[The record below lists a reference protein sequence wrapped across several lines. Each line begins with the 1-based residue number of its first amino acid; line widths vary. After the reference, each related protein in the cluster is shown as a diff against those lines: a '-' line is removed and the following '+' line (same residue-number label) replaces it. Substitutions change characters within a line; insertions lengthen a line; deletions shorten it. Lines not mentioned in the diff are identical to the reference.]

1 MVNNMLFN
9 TKVGRRCPPS
19 TTLRSLTLT
28 SGLSPTHNRSICDFA
43 FGCVQICSMK
53 LSNEQ
58 IKLLLDKFVASE
70 EAQTWRKQR
79 WKDHKRWKE
88 WIDPD
93 KLDTL
98 SDDEL
103 KNRFLEYFNKGAGR
117 HPFNAVYRDRIVR
130 DIKKFR
136 EVMNFLLDESIPVKK
151 RLNEILSRD
160 GRFHIEGIGKGLA
173 TSILMDLDPQKYATW
188 NNKTNMGL
196 EALGLTP
203 QFARG
208 DDWGTRYEKV
218 MEVIRHIRDLRPEFS
233 FLEVDHFLHI
243 VSATEEG
250 KEAVRS
256 LIEGKEISS
265 EVSGTMS
272 QISKEKESMEFV
284 MEKYL
289 EEFIEENFDKIDFG
303 AKLELYQDE
312 ENTGRQYPTPV
323 GNIDLLAMDRNKK
336 EFVVIELKK
345 GRSSDVVV
353 GQILR
358 YMGWVKEHL
367 AVDDYDQYD
376 VRGIIISKE
385 KDDRLEYALK
395 MLQKVI

>member
-1 MVNNMLFN
+1 
-9 TKVGRRCPPS
+9 
-19 TTLRSLTLT
+19 
-28 SGLSPTHNRSICDFA
+28 
-43 FGCVQICSMK
+43 MK
-53 LSNEQ
+53 LTDDQ
-58 IKLLLDKFVASE
+58 IKILIDKFVSSE
-70 EAQTWRKQR
+70 DAKVWIKQR
-79 WKDHKRWKE
+79 QDDSKRWKG

-93 KLDTL
+93 KVGTL

-103 KNRFLEYFNKGAGR
+103 KNKFLEYFNEGAGR

-130 DIKKFR
+130 DITKFK
-136 EVMNFLLDESIPVKK
+136 ETINFLIDESIPVKK
-151 RLNEILSRD
+151 RLNKVLNAD
-160 GRFHIEGIGKGLA
+160 GRYHIEGIGKGLA
-173 TSILMDLDPQKYATW
+173 TSILMDLNPQKYATW

-203 QFARG
+203 QFTRG

-218 MEVIRHIRDLRPEFS
+218 IEVITHIKSLKLELS

-243 VSATEEG
+243 VSAEERG
-250 KEAVRS
+250 KEAVKA
-256 LIEGKEISS
+256 LIEGR
-265 EVSGTMS
+265 EVSSAVSQAMD
-272 QISKEKESMEFV
+272 QISRERESMEFA

-289 EEFIEENFDKIDFG
+289 EEFIERNFNKIDFG

-312 ENTGRQYPTPV
+312 ENTGRQYPTPI
-323 GNIDLLAMDRNKK
+323 GNIDLLALDKHKK
-336 EFVVIELKK
+336 EFVVMELKK

-367 AVDDYDQYD
+367 ATNDYNDYN
-376 VRGIIISKE
+376 VRGVIIVKE

-395 MLQKVI
+395 IIPNAHLFLYNVSFELRRVM

>member
-1 MVNNMLFN
+1 
-9 TKVGRRCPPS
+9 
-19 TTLRSLTLT
+19 
-28 SGLSPTHNRSICDFA
+28 
-43 FGCVQICSMK
+43 MK
-53 LSNEQ
+53 LSDEQ

-70 EAQTWRKQR
+70 EARTWREQR
-79 WKDHKRWKE
+79 WEDHKHWKE
-88 WIDPD
+88 WIDPN

-103 KNRFLEYFNKGAGR
+103 KNRFLEYFNEGAGR
-117 HPFNAVYRDRIVR
+117 HPFNAVYRDRTVR

-136 EVMNFLLDESIPVKK
+136 EVMKFLLDESIPVKK
-151 RLNEILSRD
+151 RLNEILNRD

-196 EALGLTP
+196 EALGLIP
-203 QFARG
+203 EFARG

-218 MEVIRHIRDLRPEFS
+218 MEAIRHIKDLRPEFS

-250 KEAVRS
+250 KEAVRA

-265 EVSGTMS
+265 EVSETMN

-284 MEKYL
+284 MEEYL
-289 EEFIEENFDKIDFG
+289 EEFIEENFDKIDFE

-323 GNIDLLAMDRNKK
+323 GNIDLLAIDRNKK

-358 YMGWVKEHL
+358 YMGWVKENL
-367 AVDDYDQYD
+367 AVNDYDQYN

-395 MLQKVI
+395 MLQNVNVFLYSVSFELRRVI

>member
-1 MVNNMLFN
+1 
-9 TKVGRRCPPS
+9 
-19 TTLRSLTLT
+19 
-28 SGLSPTHNRSICDFA
+28 
-43 FGCVQICSMK
+43 MK
-53 LSNEQ
+53 
-58 IKLLLDKFVASE
+58 
-70 EAQTWRKQR
+70 
-79 WKDHKRWKE
+79 
-88 WIDPD
+88 
-93 KLDTL
+93 
-98 SDDEL
+98 
-103 KNRFLEYFNKGAGR
+103 
-117 HPFNAVYRDRIVR
+117 
-130 DIKKFR
+130 
-136 EVMNFLLDESIPVKK
+136 FLLDESIPIKR
-151 RLNEILSRD
+151 RLNEILNRD

-218 MEVIRHIRDLRPEFS
+218 MEAIRHIKDLRPEFS

-250 KEAVRS
+250 KEAVRA

-265 EVSGTMS
+265 EVSETMS

-358 YMGWVKEHL
+358 YMGWVKENL
-367 AVDDYDQYD
+367 AVNDYDQYN

-395 MLQKVI
+395 MLQNVNVFLYSVSFELRRVI

>member
-1 MVNNMLFN
+1 
-9 TKVGRRCPPS
+9 
-19 TTLRSLTLT
+19 
-28 SGLSPTHNRSICDFA
+28 
-43 FGCVQICSMK
+43 MK
-53 LSNEQ
+53 LSDEQ

-70 EAQTWRKQR
+70 EAQAWIKQR
-79 WKDHKRWKE
+79 WEDHKRWKE

-93 KLDTL
+93 KLNTL

-136 EVMNFLLDESIPVKK
+136 EVMKFLLDESIPVKK
-151 RLNEILSRD
+151 RLNEILNRD

-218 MEVIRHIRDLRPEFS
+218 MEVIRHIRDLKPEFS

-250 KEAVRS
+250 KEAVRA

-265 EVSGTMS
+265 EVSETMS

-289 EEFIEENFDKIDFG
+289 EEFIESNFDKIDFG

-323 GNIDLLAMDRNKK
+323 GNIDLLAIDRNKK

-358 YMGWVKEHL
+358 YMGWVKENL
-367 AVDDYDQYD
+367 AVNDYDQYN

-385 KDDRLEYALK
+385 KDERLEYALK
-395 MLQKVI
+395 MLQNVNVFLYLVSFELRKVI

>member
-1 MVNNMLFN
+1 
-9 TKVGRRCPPS
+9 
-19 TTLRSLTLT
+19 
-28 SGLSPTHNRSICDFA
+28 
-43 FGCVQICSMK
+43 MK
-53 LSNEQ
+53 LSDEQ

-70 EAQTWRKQR
+70 EAQR
-79 WKDHKRWKE
+79 WKEKRWKYHKRWKE
-88 WIDPD
+88 WIDPN

-103 KNRFLEYFNKGAGR
+103 KRRFLEYFNEGAGR
-117 HPFNAVYRDRIVR
+117 HPFNAIYRDRIVR

-136 EVMNFLLDESIPVKK
+136 ETMKFLLNESIPVRE
-151 RLNEILSRD
+151 RLNEILNKD
-160 GRFHIEGIGKGLA
+160 GRFHIEGIGKALA

-208 DDWGTRYEKV
+208 DDWGTKYEKV
-218 MEVIRHIRDLRPEFS
+218 MEILRHIKDLKLELS

-250 KEAVRS
+250 KEAVRA

-265 EVSGTMS
+265 EVSDAMS

-284 MEKYL
+284 MEEYL
-289 EEFIEENFDKIDFG
+289 EEFIEANFNKIDFG
-303 AKLELYQDE
+303 AELELYQDE
-312 ENTGRQYPTPV
+312 ENTGRQFTTSV
-323 GNIDLLAMDRNKK
+323 GNIDLLAIDRKKK

-358 YMGWVKEHL
+358 YMGWVKENL
-367 AVDDYDQYD
+367 AVNDYEGYN

-395 MLQKVI
+395 MVKNVNVFLYSVSFELRRVI

>member
-1 MVNNMLFN
+1 
-9 TKVGRRCPPS
+9 
-19 TTLRSLTLT
+19 
-28 SGLSPTHNRSICDFA
+28 
-43 FGCVQICSMK
+43 MK
-53 LSNEQ
+53 LCDEQ
-58 IKLLLDKFVASE
+58 IKFLLDKFVAPE
-70 EAQTWRKQR
+70 KAQAWIKQR
-79 WKDHKRWKE
+79 WEDHKRWKE

-103 KNRFLEYFNKGAGR
+103 KSRFLGYFNEGAGR

-208 DDWGTRYEKV
+208 DDWGKRYEKV
-218 MEVIRHIRDLRPEFS
+218 MEVIGQIWDLKPEFS

-289 EEFIEENFDKIDFG
+289 E
-303 AKLELYQDE
+303 AVSYTHLTL
-312 ENTGRQYPTPV
+312 PT
-323 GNIDLLAMDRNKK
+323 N
-336 EFVVIELKK
+336 
-345 GRSSDVVV
+345 
-353 GQILR
+353 
-358 YMGWVKEHL
+358 
-367 AVDDYDQYD
+367 
-376 VRGIIISKE
+376 
-385 KDDRLEYALK
+385 
-395 MLQKVI
+395 

>member
-1 MVNNMLFN
+1 
-9 TKVGRRCPPS
+9 
-19 TTLRSLTLT
+19 
-28 SGLSPTHNRSICDFA
+28 
-43 FGCVQICSMK
+43 MK
-53 LSNEQ
+53 LSDGQ
-58 IKLLLDKFVASE
+58 IKLLLDKFIASE
-70 EAQTWRKQR
+70 EAQTWIKKR
-79 WKDHKRWKE
+79 WEDHKRWKE
-88 WIDPD
+88 WINPN

-98 SDDEL
+98 SDDKL
-103 KNRFLEYFNKGAGR
+103 KNWFLEYFNKGAGR

-136 EVMNFLLDESIPVKK
+136 EVMKFLLNESIPVKK

-160 GRFHIEGIGKGLA
+160 GKFRIEGIGKGLA

-196 EALGLTP
+196 KALGLSP
-203 QFARG
+203 EFARG

-218 MEVIRHIRDLRPEFS
+218 MEVIRRIKDLKPELS
-233 FLEVDHFLHI
+233 FLEADHFLHI

-250 KEAVRS
+250 KEAVKA
-256 LIEGKEISS
+256 LIEGKETSS
-265 EVSGTMS
+265 EVSETMS

-312 ENTGRQYPTPV
+312 ENTGRQYPTLV
-323 GNIDLLAMDRNKK
+323 GNIDLLAIDRTNK

-358 YMGWVKEHL
+358 YMGWVKENL
-367 AVDDYDQYD
+367 AVNEYEQYN

-395 MLQKVI
+395 MLKNVNVFLYSVSFELKRTM

>member
-1 MVNNMLFN
+1 
-9 TKVGRRCPPS
+9 
-19 TTLRSLTLT
+19 
-28 SGLSPTHNRSICDFA
+28 
-43 FGCVQICSMK
+43 MK
-53 LSNEQ
+53 LSDEQ
-58 IKLLLDKFVASE
+58 IKFLLDKFVASE
-70 EAQTWRKQR
+70 EAQAWIKQR
-79 WKDHKRWKE
+79 WEDHKRWKE

-103 KNRFLEYFNKGAGR
+103 KSRFLEYFNKGAGR

-136 EVMNFLLDESIPVKK
+136 EVMKFLLDESIPVKK
-151 RLNEILSRD
+151 RLNEILNRE
-160 GRFHIEGIGKGLA
+160 GKFHIEGIGKGLA

-218 MEVIRHIRDLRPEFS
+218 MEVIRHIKDLRPELS

-250 KEAVRS
+250 KEAVRE
-256 LIEGKEISS
+256 LIKG
-265 EVSGTMS
+265 
-272 QISKEKESMEFV
+272 KEKEGMDV
-284 MEKYL
+284 ILEKYL
-289 EEFIEENFDKIDFG
+289 EEFIAKNFDKIDFG

-312 ENTGRQYPTPV
+312 ENTGRQYPTSV
-323 GNIDLLAMDRNKK
+323 GKIDLLAIDRNRK

-358 YMGWVKEHL
+358 YMGWVKENL
-367 AVDDYDQYD
+367 AVNDYDQYN

-385 KDDRLEYALK
+385 KDERLEYALK
-395 MLQKVI
+395 ILQNVIPISVFLYSVSFELRRVI

>member
-1 MVNNMLFN
+1 
-9 TKVGRRCPPS
+9 
-19 TTLRSLTLT
+19 
-28 SGLSPTHNRSICDFA
+28 
-43 FGCVQICSMK
+43 MK
-53 LSNEQ
+53 LNDEQ
-58 IKLLLDKFVASE
+58 IRSLLDKFVASE
-70 EAQTWRKQR
+70 EAQTWIEQRRKDNKQ
-79 WKDHKRWKE
+79 WKK
-88 WIDPD
+88 WIG
-93 KLDTL
+93 LDRLKAL

-103 KNRFLEYFNKGAGR
+103 KSRFLEYFNEGAGR

-130 DIKKFR
+130 DIQRFR
-136 EVMNFLLDESIPVKK
+136 EGMKFLLDESISVKE
-151 RLNEILSRD
+151 RLNEILNRD
-160 GRFHIEGIGKGLA
+160 GKYHIEGIGKGLA

-203 QFARG
+203 QSTRG

-218 MEVIRHIRDLRPEFS
+218 MEVIRHIRDLKPELS
-233 FLEVDHFLHI
+233 FLETDHFLHI

-250 KEAVRS
+250 KEAVRA

-265 EVSGTMS
+265 EVSEALNK
-272 QISKEKESMEFV
+272 ISKEKESMEFV

-289 EEFIEENFDKIDFG
+289 EEFIEANFNKIDFG
-303 AKLELYQDE
+303 AKLDLYQDE

-323 GNIDLLAMDRNKK
+323 GNIDLLAIDRNKK

-353 GQILR
+353 GQVLR
-358 YMGWVKEHL
+358 YMGWIKEHL
-367 AVDDYDQYD
+367 AVNDYDQYN

-395 MLQKVI
+395 MLPKVNVFLYLVSFELKRVI

>member
-1 MVNNMLFN
+1 
-9 TKVGRRCPPS
+9 
-19 TTLRSLTLT
+19 
-28 SGLSPTHNRSICDFA
+28 
-43 FGCVQICSMK
+43 MK
-53 LSNEQ
+53 LTDEQ

-70 EAQTWRKQR
+70 EAQTWIKQR
-79 WKDHKRWKE
+79 WEDHKRWKE
-88 WIDPD
+88 WINAE
-93 KLDTL
+93 KLNTL
-98 SDDEL
+98 PDDEL
-103 KNRFLEYFNKGAGR
+103 KNKFLEYFNEGAGR
-117 HPFNAVYRDRIVR
+117 HRFNAIYRDRIVR

-136 EVMNFLLDESIPVKK
+136 EAMKFLLDESIPVNK
-151 RLNEILSRD
+151 RLNEILDRD
-160 GRFHIEGIGKGLA
+160 GKFHIEGIGKGLA
-173 TSILMDLDPQKYATW
+173 TSILMDLDLQKYATW

-196 EALGLTP
+196 DALGLTP

-208 DDWGTRYEKV
+208 DDWGTKYQKV
-218 MEVIRHIRDLRPEFS
+218 MEAIKHIKDLKPELS
-233 FLEVDHFLHI
+233 FLEIDHFLHI

-250 KEAVRS
+250 KEAVKA

-265 EVSGTMS
+265 EISETIG
-272 QISKEKESMEFV
+272 QISKERESMEFV

-289 EEFIEENFDKIDFG
+289 EEFLEENFDRIDFG

-323 GNIDLLAMDRNKK
+323 GNIDLLAIDRNKK
-336 EFVVIELKK
+336 EFVIIELKK

-358 YMGWVKEHL
+358 YMGWVKENL
-367 AVDDYDQYD
+367 AVNEYDQYN

-395 MLQKVI
+395 MLQNVSVFLYSVSFELKKVI

>member
-103 KNRFLEYFNKGAGR
+103 KNRFLEYFNEGAGR

-136 EVMNFLLDESIPVKK
+136 
-151 RLNEILSRD
+151 
-160 GRFHIEGIGKGLA
+160 
-173 TSILMDLDPQKYATW
+173 
-188 NNKTNMGL
+188 
-196 EALGLTP
+196 
-203 QFARG
+203 
-208 DDWGTRYEKV
+208 
-218 MEVIRHIRDLRPEFS
+218 
-233 FLEVDHFLHI
+233 
-243 VSATEEG
+243 
-250 KEAVRS
+250 
-256 LIEGKEISS
+256 
-265 EVSGTMS
+265 
-272 QISKEKESMEFV
+272 
-284 MEKYL
+284 
-289 EEFIEENFDKIDFG
+289 
-303 AKLELYQDE
+303 
-312 ENTGRQYPTPV
+312 
-323 GNIDLLAMDRNKK
+323 
-336 EFVVIELKK
+336 
-345 GRSSDVVV
+345 
-353 GQILR
+353 
-358 YMGWVKEHL
+358 
-367 AVDDYDQYD
+367 
-376 VRGIIISKE
+376 
-385 KDDRLEYALK
+385 
-395 MLQKVI
+395 KVIKFTRLAHHYLRKNGGLGTYIEYLKSKISREDLYRMKIRRVIFGG